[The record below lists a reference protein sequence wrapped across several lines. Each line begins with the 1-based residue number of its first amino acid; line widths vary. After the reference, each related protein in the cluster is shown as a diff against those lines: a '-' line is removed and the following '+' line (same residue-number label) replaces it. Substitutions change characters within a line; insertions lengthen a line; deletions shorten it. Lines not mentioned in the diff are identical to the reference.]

1 MYAHNVGDVQNRTTM
16 MTYPIPAHNVHDGQT
31 RTVMMTYLI
40 PAPSR
45 VPHDV
50 DDGWEAGSAGVGGV
64 VSLLHEVVVFPS
76 YLHRYRLGHA
86 KYQLGAVG
94 ESGLCDSICISWG
107 RLDWVDLWQ
116 YLHQRGDIGE
126 SKFVTLSAS
135 TGVGES
141 GLCDSICNLHHMG
154 DVGDSRFVTTSAST
168 WVGESVLCDSI
179 CTSWGMLER
188 ADCVTVS
195 AS

>member
-1 MYAHNVGDVQNRTTM
+1 MTDRIVEQWWRTWLLPLMSTTRQTRTIMMMYLMYAHNVGDVQNRTTM

-31 RTVMMTYLI
+31 RTIMMTYLI

-141 GLCDSICNLHHMG
+141 GLCDSIC
-154 DVGDSRFVTTSAST
+154 
-168 WVGESVLCDSI
+168 
-179 CTSWGMLER
+179 TSWGMLER